1 MNQVQTSA
9 TKGDI
14 LVVDDIPEN
23 LHLLYT
29 MLTESGYEVRRV
41 INGKLALSAV
51 ETDPPEL
58 ILLDIMMPGM
68 DGYEVCRRLKASP
81 QTQDIP
87 IIFISAKGEVF
98 DKVKA
103 FELGG
108 VDYITKPFQVEEV
121 IARIENQLTIIRQ
134 QQQLKTQNLHLQQE
148 VRTRLAREQALQLI
162 VEGTVAHTGIHFFR
176 PFVRCLAQA
185 LGVRYSLITEF
196 IDDRNTQIRPLAFWQ
211 GEEPLTLTEYDIL
224 LKPCQQVLEGKICY
238 YPEKVS
244 LLFPHDLDFQN
255 WGIESYLGIPLMNS
269 DNRVIGHLVAMG
281 DKPMQD
287 DANREL
293 ILRIFAAR
301 ASAEL
306 ERQQYEATL
315 VAAREAAL
323 EAAQAKSQFLATMSH
338 EIRTPMNGVLGMTE
352 LLQKTPL
359 NPQQLDF
366 VNTLHSSS
374 SNLLTIINDIL
385 DFSKLEA
392 GEMQLEQTTFNL
404 NQNLDDLIHL
414 FSHQATAKGLYL
426 TLYLDQ
432 EQVPQW
438 LVGDI
443 ARLRQVLMNLIGNAI
458 KFTPKGCIDVEVSQE
473 TINSFAATETLLTKL
488 VDTEKF
494 AKISLGDISFQ
505 ADLLNTFVQ
514 DVHTYLEDIKALL
527 SRQNFLEIS
536 RRAHQL
542 KGGSATIALLK
553 IPELA
558 AQLETAAQ
566 EEQEDKISALI
577 PPIEFHLEQ
586 IENLKNQLLTLTTPE
601 FIKLLFTV
609 RDTGI
614 GIPPSSHNK
623 LFQPFSQ
630 VDASTTRNYGGTGL
644 GLAICKQLVEMMG
657 GEIGVQSAVNQGS
670 TFWFTA
676 VFTPGTPPDSS
687 TTLTPENT
695 SNTDEMSLSIFNPE
709 CLVAKKLLVVDDNAK
724 ARQQILLTTSDWGMD
739 VMGVASLKAAL
750 MTLRATGNDNDKT
763 PYDFVLIN
771 QDQLIVNPV
780 LSQLITYCQEQQT
793 QLILLQAESLEPPQ
807 MPADFALASFCVKST
822 ESLELQKILINA
834 LHQKSTL
841 SFTRQLSPSGLS
853 PIRRPST
860 RRILLVEDTLI
871 NQKVV
876 LNQLDV
882 LGYQADCVNNGQECL
897 DRLHERQYDLIL
909 MDCQMPILDGYQTT
923 KIIKEREKSQENYG
937 TKTHE
942 TVIIGLTAY
951 AMKHDRDKCLAAG
964 MDDYL
969 SKPVT
974 LEVLDKMIHQW
985 LPDVND

>member
-1 MNQVQTSA
+1 MNDAQTLG

-58 ILLDIMMPGM
+58 MLLDIMMPGM
-68 DGYEVCRRLKASP
+68 DGYEVCRRLKTSP
-81 QTQDIP
+81 QTQEIP

-269 DNRVIGHLVAMG
+269 DNRVIGHLVAMD

-306 ERQQYEATL
+306 ERQQYEAAL

-323 EAAQAKSQFLATMSH
+323 QAAQAKSQFLATMSH

-414 FSHQATAKGLYL
+414 FSHQATAKGLDL
-426 TLYLDQ
+426 TLYLNQ
-432 EQVPQW
+432 EEVPQW
-438 LVGDI
+438 LVEDI

-458 KFTPKGCIDVEVSQE
+458 KFTPKGRIDLEVSQE
-473 TINSFAATETLLTKL
+473 PLNSFTAPQSLLTKL
-488 VDTEKF
+488 VNSERF
-494 AKISLGDISFQ
+494 EKISLGDVSFQ
-505 ADLLNTFVQ
+505 ADLLNT
-514 DVHTYLEDIKALL
+514 
-527 SRQNFLEIS
+527 
-536 RRAHQL
+536 
-542 KGGSATIALLK
+542 
-553 IPELA
+553 
-558 AQLETAAQ
+558 
-566 EEQEDKISALI
+566 
-577 PPIEFHLEQ
+577 
-586 IENLKNQLLTLTTPE
+586 
-601 FIKLLFTV
+601 
-609 RDTGI
+609 
-614 GIPPSSHNK
+614 
-623 LFQPFSQ
+623 
-630 VDASTTRNYGGTGL
+630 
-644 GLAICKQLVEMMG
+644 LVEMMG

-750 MTLRATGNDNDKT
+750 MT
-763 PYDFVLIN
+763 
-771 QDQLIVNPV
+771 
-780 LSQLITYCQEQQT
+780 
-793 QLILLQAESLEPPQ
+793 
-807 MPADFALASFCVKST
+807 
-822 ESLELQKILINA
+822 
-834 LHQKSTL
+834 
-841 SFTRQLSPSGLS
+841 
-853 PIRRPST
+853 
-860 RRILLVEDTLI
+860 
-871 NQKVV
+871 
-876 LNQLDV
+876 
-882 LGYQADCVNNGQECL
+882 
-897 DRLHERQYDLIL
+897 
-909 MDCQMPILDGYQTT
+909 
-923 KIIKEREKSQENYG
+923 
-937 TKTHE
+937 
-942 TVIIGLTAY
+942 
-951 AMKHDRDKCLAAG
+951 
-964 MDDYL
+964 
-969 SKPVT
+969 
-974 LEVLDKMIHQW
+974 
-985 LPDVND
+985 